1 MNTAQYRDY
10 LLHAIPS
17 ASPASGG
24 RVINCRCF
32 FCPDSRNPNSK
43 HMYISIPQNQNEPSL
58 YYCHKCHASGVV
70 TYKNLIEWDIYDDNI
85 AMELIEL
92 NKACSKN
99 KSFSKFTRN
108 THYPVRVASTRVDK
122 ISEIKLKYIN
132 DRLGTNLTYE
142 ECRRLKIILNLYDV
156 MKDNKIQDFTRDD
169 MIVDQLDKN
178 FLGFLS
184 IDNAFLNM
192 RRVCPEGLV
201 EKSIDKRYINYKL
214 YDKYDTS
221 ERFYTIPT
229 TVNLCSSE
237 RVKIHI
243 AEGPF
248 DILSIY
254 KNVRAEEP
262 GIYTCIAGS
271 NYKGLVIYFLETF
284 KIPYCEFHIYPD
296 NDKYGSTKNISK
308 IAEYLRPLRIP
319 LYIHRNMFPNEKDF
333 GVRPENIRESI
344 MSVTKYYQN
353 YI

>member
-10 LLHAIPS
+10 LLHTIPS
-17 ASPASGG
+17 ASVASGG

-43 HMYISIPQNQNEPSL
+43 HMYISIPQEKNEPSL

-70 TYKNLIEWDIYDDNI
+70 TYKNLIDWDIYDDNI

-92 NKACSKN
+92 NKACSNRRGFN
-99 KSFSKFTRN
+99 KYINK
-108 THYPVRVASTRVDK
+108 THYNVSIKTTRMDK
-122 ISEIKLKYIN
+122 GSEIKLEYIN
-132 DRLGTNLTYE
+132 HRLGTNLTYQD
-142 ECRRLKIILNLYDV
+142 CRDLKIILNLGDII
-156 MKDNKIQDFTRDD
+156 KDNKIQDLTRD
-169 MIVDQLDKN
+169 IRIAEQLDNN

-192 RRVCPEGLV
+192 RRVCDEGLV
-201 EKSIDKRYINYKL
+201 DKSIDKRYINYKL

-229 TVNLCSSE
+229 TVNLCTPE

-254 KNVRAEEP
+254 ENIRAKEP
-262 GIYTCIAGS
+262 GIYTSIAGS
-271 NYKGLVIYFLETF
+271 NYKGLVIYFLETY
-284 KIPYCEFHIYPD
+284 KLPYTEFHIYPD
-296 NDKYGSTKNISK
+296 NDKSGSLRNMQK
-308 IAEYLRPLRIP
+308 IADYLRPLRIP
-319 LYIHRNMFPNEKDF
+319 LYIHRNMYEGEKDF
-333 GVRPENIRESI
+333 GVRPEHIKESV
-344 MSVTKYYQN
+344 MQL
-353 YI
+353 

>member
-1 MNTAQYRDY
+1 MNIVQYRDY
-10 LLHAIPS
+10 LLSTIPS
-17 ASPASGG
+17 ASSASGG

-43 HMYISIPQNQNEPSL
+43 HMYISIPQEKNEPSL

-70 TYKNLIEWDIYDDNI
+70 TYKNLIEWDIYDEEI
-85 AMELIEL
+85 ALDLIEL
-92 NKACSKN
+92 NKECSKN

-108 THYPVRVASTRVDK
+108 SHYPVKILNTRIDQGA
-122 ISEIKLKYIN
+122 EIKLKYIN
-132 DRLGTNLTYE
+132 DRLGTTLTYE
-142 ECRRLKIILNLYDV
+142 ECRKLKIILNLDDIL
-156 MKDNKIQDFTRDD
+156 KDNNITDLTRDKN
-169 MIVDQLDKN
+169 IVDQLDAN

-192 RRVCPEGLV
+192 RRVCDEGLV
-201 EKSIDKRYINYKL
+201 FKSIDKRYINYKL

-229 TVNLCSSE
+229 TLNLCSPD

-262 GIYTCIAGS
+262 GIYTSIAGS
-271 NYKGLVIYFLETF
+271 NYKGLVMYFLETF
-284 KIPYCEFHIYPD
+284 KIPYAEFHIYPD
-296 NDKYGSTKNISK
+296 NDKFGATKNIAK
-308 IAEYLRPLRIP
+308 ISEYLKPLRIP
-319 LYIHRNMFPNEKDF
+319 LYIHRNNYPGEKDF
-333 GVRPENIRESI
+333 GVRPEHIKEVI
-344 MSVTKYYQN
+344 LTP
-353 YI
+353 